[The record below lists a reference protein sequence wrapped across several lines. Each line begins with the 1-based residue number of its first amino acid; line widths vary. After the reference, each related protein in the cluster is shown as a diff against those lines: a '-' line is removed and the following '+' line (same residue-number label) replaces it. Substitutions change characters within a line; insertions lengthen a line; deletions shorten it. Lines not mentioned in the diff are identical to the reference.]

1 MGQGIPQ
8 VTFASGELSP
18 ALYGRIDL
26 AKYFSGLAECRNFI
40 VRPTGGVDNR
50 PGTAFIACVKDSTTK
65 VRLIPFS
72 FSTTQTYVLAF
83 GNQYLWVFMNGGQ
96 VLYPAGN
103 ALAGQVVEVATPY
116 LAADLPLLKFTQSAD
131 VMTITHPDYPTQQL
145 SRTEHWAWSFARFA
159 NVNGPFQD
167 TNIDESVTVYAS
179 GLSETVTVT
188 ANTALFTSSMVGML
202 MYIEEAPDATTPV
215 WEVQQT
221 IVLNQVV
228 RAGQYYYQA
237 MTAGVT
243 GTVMPDHTQ
252 GSACD
257 GNPGVS
263 WKYLNSGSGIVQI
276 TGFTSPAS
284 VTANVLTQLPQN
296 VVSVTVPQQIA
307 NVTPGGG
314 YGFFYVV
321 VTIPAHGYADGSSV
335 VIAGVNGTQCN
346 GAWVIHVIDS
356 NNFKLVGCVS
366 ESIYH
371 GGGTCSSSVVA
382 VPTYLWAFES
392 WGGNKSWP
400 GTTAYY
406 QQRQCFGGSADFP
419 QTIWIS
425 RTAGYLDFGQNVVL
439 LDDDAITFT
448 VASREVNYVRHMIE
462 MTDLIVLTSSGEW
475 IVQGAAN
482 GVLTPSA
489 ISVNRQGYNG
499 CSDVPPIVV
508 NYTIIYIQS
517 KGSQVRSLSYQ
528 FQTNSYVGE
537 DVTVMSSH
545 LFQGHTILEW
555 AFQQIPFSCIWAVR
569 DDGVLLGFT
578 YMQEQQVAAW
588 HRHDTD
594 GLFESVCTIV
604 EGNVDAVYVVVNRTI
619 GGQRKRYVERFDNRQ
634 FTDVTD
640 AFFVDAGLS
649 WSGAPATVFSGLDH
663 LEGQTVSILADGNVH
678 PRRVVAGGSVT
689 LDYAASD
696 VHIGLPIT
704 AEIATLNL
712 SVPGQNVLDKK
723 KLISKVSLICQS
735 SRGIMA
741 GPDSDHLRQ
750 YKDQSG
756 VLGTGSPIPVQT
768 GMFEILTQAAWDKN
782 GTVTVQQ
789 TDPLPLSILAVI
801 PDVAVGGT

>member
-1 MGQGIPQ
+1 VGQGIPQ
-8 VTFASGELSP
+8 ITFASGELSP
-18 ALYGRIDL
+18 SLYGRIDL
-26 AKYFSGLAECRNFI
+26 AKYYTGLAECRNFI

-50 PGTAFIACVKDSTTK
+50 PGTAFIAEVKDSSTK

-103 ALAGQVVEVATPY
+103 ANAGQVVEVATPY

-131 VMTITHPDYPTQQL
+131 VMTITHPNYPTQQL
-145 SRTEHWAWSFARFA
+145 SRTEHWAWSFGQFA

-167 TNIDESVTVYAS
+167 TNIDQSITVYAS
-179 GLSETVTVT
+179 NTSGTVTIT
-188 ANTALFTSSMVGML
+188 ATKALFAANMAGML
-202 MYIEEAPDATTPV
+202 MYISEAPDATTPV
-215 WEVQQT
+215 WGVQQT
-221 IVLNQVV
+221 INAGQIV
-228 RAGQYYYQA
+228 RAGEYYYQA
-237 MTAGVT
+237 MTAGTT
-243 GTVMPDHTQ
+243 GTVMPDHTE
-252 GSACD
+252 GTACD
-257 GNPGVS
+257 GNPGIS

-276 TGFTSPAS
+276 TGYTSPTA
-284 VTANVLTQLPQN
+284 VTANVLTPLPVNLQ
-296 VVSVTVPQQIA
+296 VVVIPQQITA
-307 NVTPGGG
+307 ITTGTVNPWVCVSITVPN
-314 YGFFYVV
+314 
-321 VTIPAHGYADGSSV
+321 HGYANGNSV
-335 VIAGVNGTQCN
+335 VISGVNGTQCN
-346 GAWVIHVIDS
+346 GAWIIQVIDA
-356 NNFKLVGCVS
+356 NRFYLEGC
-366 ESIYH
+366 YDNTPWN
-371 GGGTCSSSVVA
+371 GGGICSNALLA
-382 VPTYLWAFES
+382 VPSYQWAFES

-425 RTAGYLDFGQNVVL
+425 RTAGYLDFGMNVVL

-475 IVQGAAN
+475 IIQGDAN
-482 GVLTPSA
+482 GVLTPSS
-489 ISVNRQGYNG
+489 ISVKRQGYNG

-517 KGSQVRSLSYQ
+517 KGSQVRSLAYQ
-528 FQTNSYVGE
+528 FQTDSYIGE
-537 DVTVMSSH
+537 DMTVMSSH

-555 AFQQIPFSCIWAVR
+555 AFQQIPYSCIWAVR

-578 YMQEQQVAAW
+578 YLQEQQVAAW

-619 GGQRKRYVERFDNRQ
+619 NGQTKRYIERFDSRQ
-634 FTDVTD
+634 WTSVQD
-640 AFFVDAGLS
+640 AFFVDAGLTYN
-649 WSGAPATVFSGLDH
+649 GAPATVFSGLDH
-663 LEGQTVSILADGNVH
+663 LEGKTVSILADGFVH
-678 PRRVVAGGSVT
+678 GQRVVAGGSVT
-689 LDYAASD
+689 LEYAASV

-704 AEIATLNL
+704 AEITTLNL
-712 SVPGQNVLDKK
+712 NAPGQNIMDKK
-723 KLISKVSLICQS
+723 KLISKVSLICES

-741 GPDSDHLRQ
+741 GPDSNHLRE

-756 VLGTGSPIPVQT
+756 VLGTGAPLPLQT
-768 GMFEILTQAAWDKN
+768 GMFEILTQAAWGKN
-782 GTVTVQQ
+782 GTVVVQQ
-789 TDPLPLSILAVI
+789 ADPLPLSILTVI

>member
-1 MGQGIPQ
+1 
-8 VTFASGELSP
+8 
-18 ALYGRIDL
+18 
-26 AKYFSGLAECRNFI
+26 
-40 VRPTGGVDNR
+40 
-50 PGTAFIACVKDSTTK
+50 
-65 VRLIPFS
+65 
-72 FSTTQTYVLAF
+72 
-83 GNQYLWVFMNGGQ
+83 
-96 VLYPAGN
+96 
-103 ALAGQVVEVATPY
+103 
-116 LAADLPLLKFTQSAD
+116 
-131 VMTITHPDYPTQQL
+131 
-145 SRTEHWAWSFARFA
+145 
-159 NVNGPFQD
+159 
-167 TNIDESVTVYAS
+167 
-179 GLSETVTVT
+179 
-188 ANTALFTSSMVGML
+188 
-202 MYIEEAPDATTPV
+202 
-215 WEVQQT
+215 
-221 IVLNQVV
+221 
-228 RAGQYYYQA
+228 
-237 MTAGVT
+237 
-243 GTVMPDHTQ
+243 
-252 GSACD
+252 
-257 GNPGVS
+257 
-263 WKYLNSGSGIVQI
+263 
-276 TGFTSPAS
+276 
-284 VTANVLTQLPQN
+284 
-296 VVSVTVPQQIA
+296 
-307 NVTPGGG
+307 
-314 YGFFYVV
+314 
-321 VTIPAHGYADGSSV
+321 
-335 VIAGVNGTQCN
+335 
-346 GAWVIHVIDS
+346 
-356 NNFKLVGCVS
+356 
-366 ESIYH
+366 
-371 GGGTCSSSVVA
+371 
-382 VPTYLWAFES
+382 
-392 WGGNKSWP
+392 
-400 GTTAYY
+400 
-406 QQRQCFGGSADFP
+406 
-419 QTIWIS
+419 
-425 RTAGYLDFGQNVVL
+425 
-439 LDDDAITFT
+439 
-448 VASREVNYVRHMIE
+448 
-462 MTDLIVLTSSGEW
+462 
-475 IVQGAAN
+475 
-482 GVLTPSA
+482 
-489 ISVNRQGYNG
+489 
-499 CSDVPPIVV
+499 
-508 NYTIIYIQS
+508 
-517 KGSQVRSLSYQ
+517 
-528 FQTNSYVGE
+528 
-537 DVTVMSSH
+537 MSSH